1 MVYGTMCFNEEI
13 EYIKYLENEEG
24 CSGLIRIDEYLDELI
39 AALKDAFGERLMYI
53 GLQGSYLRNEET
65 KNSDIDIMA
74 VIDNLS
80 VKDLKAYQKALV
92 LVGNFDKSCGF
103 ICGKADLEH
112 WNPLEICHLLHTT
125 KDYYGELKKLV
136 PAYTIEDERNYV
148 KLSLNNL
155 YHEIC
160 HRYIHGDREYNVI
173 KLPITCKS
181 VFFIMQ
187 HLYYLNSGNFIPTK
201 RELLERVQDEDKIVL
216 ELTISLQDHTDYDF
230 DRAFL
235 VLFNWCQ
242 NALLKL

>member
-1 MVYGTMCFNEEI
+1 MFRIY
-13 EYIKYLENEEG
+13 EYV
-24 CSGLIRIDEYLDELI
+24 DELI
-39 AALKDAFGERLMYI
+39 ILLKDAFGERLMYI

-80 VKDLKAYQKALV
+80 VEDLKTYQKALV
-92 LVGNFDKSCGF
+92 SVGNFDKSCGF

-112 WNPLEICHLLHTT
+112 WNPLEICHLLNTT
-125 KDYYGELKKLV
+125 KDYYGELKNLV

-160 HRYIHGDREYNVI
+160 HRYIHADREYNVI

-187 HLYYLNSGNFIPTK
+187 HLYYLKSGNFISTK

-216 ELTISLQDHTDYDF
+216 ELSISLQNHTDYDF
-230 DRAFL
+230 DRAFF
-235 VLFNWCQ
+235 VLFHWCQ
-242 NALLKL
+242 NALLRI

>member
-1 MVYGTMCFNEEI
+1 MF
-13 EYIKYLENEEG
+13 
-24 CSGLIRIDEYLDELI
+24 RIDDYIDELI
-39 AALKDAFGERLMYI
+39 DKLKAAFGERLVYV

-80 VKDLKAYQKALV
+80 VDDLKTYQKLLV
-92 LVGNFDKSCGF
+92 SVGNFDKSCGF

-112 WNPLEICHLLHTT
+112 WNPLEICHLLNTT
-125 KDYYGELKKLV
+125 RDYYGELKNFV

-160 HRYIHGDREYNVI
+160 HRYVHADREYNVSM
-173 KLPITCKS
+173 LPITCKS

-187 HLYYLNSGNFIPTK
+187 HLYYLNSGNFIQTK
-201 RELLERVQDEDKIVL
+201 RELLECVQGDDKTVL
-216 ELTISLQDHTDYDF
+216 ELSIALKNNIDFDF
-230 DRAFL
+230 DRAFC

-242 NALLKL
+242 KALSRV

>member
-1 MVYGTMCFNEEI
+1 M
-13 EYIKYLENEEG
+13 L
-24 CSGLIRIDEYLDELI
+24 RIDEYVDELI
-39 AALKDAFGERLMYI
+39 IFLKDAFGERLMYI

-65 KNSDIDIMA
+65 ENSDIDIMA

-80 VKDLKAYQKALV
+80 IEDLKTYQKALAS
-92 LVGNFDKSCGF
+92 VGNFDKSCGF

-112 WNPLEICHLLHTT
+112 WNPLEICHLLNTT
-125 KDYYGELKKLV
+125 KDYYGELKKFV
-136 PAYTIEDERNYV
+136 PEYTIEDERNYV

-160 HRYIHGDREYNVI
+160 HRYIHADREYNVI

-187 HLYYLNSGNFIPTK
+187 HLYYLSSGNFIPTK
-201 RELLERVQDEDKIVL
+201 RELLECVRDEDKLVL
-216 ELTISLQDHTDYDF
+216 ELSISLQDHTDYDF

-235 VLFNWCQ
+235 ALFNWCQ
-242 NALLKL
+242 NALLRLYD

>member
-1 MVYGTMCFNEEI
+1 MFRIY
-13 EYIKYLENEEG
+13 EYV
-24 CSGLIRIDEYLDELI
+24 DELI
-39 AALKDAFGERLMYI
+39 ILLKDAFGERLMYI

-74 VIDNLS
+74 VIDNIS
-80 VKDLKAYQKALV
+80 VEDLKTYQKALV
-92 LVGNFDKSCGF
+92 SVGNFDKSCGF

-112 WNPLEICHLLHTT
+112 WNPLEICHLLNTT
-125 KDYYGELKKLV
+125 KDYYGELKNLV

-160 HRYIHGDREYNVI
+160 HRYIHADREYNVI

-187 HLYYLNSGNFIPTK
+187 HLYYLKSGNFISTK

-216 ELTISLQDHTDYDF
+216 ELSISLQDHTDYDF
-230 DRAFL
+230 DRAFF
-235 VLFNWCQ
+235 VLFHWCQ
-242 NALLKL
+242 NALLRI